1 MNIRNI
7 AISAV
12 AVLAATLMAVPSGI
26 ARDRQQPQKQPEL
39 TPDRKIAVITQ
50 IVESFYVDTVNAN
63 KMVEEG
69 IVAMLKTLDPHST
82 YTNAEETKELTEP
95 LQGNFSGVGI
105 QFNMLTDTLYV
116 IQTVA
121 GGPSEKV
128 GILAGDR
135 ILMVNDTL
143 IAGVKKPNAEV
154 IKMLRGPKGTEVNVK
169 VKRGNEPELID
180 FRIVRDDIPINSVDA
195 AYVADAKTG
204 YIRVS
209 RFAEST
215 GDEFVEAMNK
225 LLRQGMKNVIIDLED
240 NGGGYLVSAFN
251 LSSIFLPKDAPVV
264 YTEGLRQPRTAYD
277 NQQPGQ
283 FTDGRVVVMVNQYS
297 ASASEIL
304 AGALQDN
311 DRAAIV
317 GRRTFGKGLVQRP
330 FPLPDGSMVR
340 LTTAH
345 YYTPSGRSIQKP
357 YNAGD
362 TEDYSMDM
370 RRRYDSGELFNRD
383 SIHVNDSLRYYT
395 LRLHRPVYGGGGIM
409 PDRFVAVDTTGYSTY
424 YRDLTAKGIF
434 NRYTQNYVDA
444 HRKQIQKAYKTDAAF
459 MKGFEVT
466 DEMLKEFT
474 DLGEKEGVPMNE
486 EQFAI
491 SRDGIRTIIKALIGR
506 DVYEQSTYYRIANE
520 LNPTYREALR
530 LINSDD
536 YNSILQ

>member
-1 MNIRNI
+1 MILRKT
-7 AISAV
+7 AIFLLSLTVAAAV
-12 AVLAATLMAVPSGI
+12 AAGLP
-26 ARDRQQPQKQPEL
+26 QEPQKKMKDL
-39 TPDRKIAVITQ
+39 TPERKIAVVTQ
-50 IVESFYVDTVNAN
+50 IVENFYVDTLNAD

-69 IVAMLKTLDPHST
+69 IIAMLKTLDPHST
-82 YTNAEETKELTEP
+82 YSNAAETKELTEP

-143 IAGVKKPNAEV
+143 IAGVKKNTNEV

-169 VKRGNEPELID
+169 VKRGKEPELID
-180 FRIVRDDIPINSVDA
+180 FRIVRDDIPINSVA
-195 AYVADAKTG
+195 AVFMADDKTG

-215 GDEFVEAMNK
+215 GEEFVNAMNK
-225 LLRQGMKNVIIDLED
+225 LLKQGMKNLIIDLED

-251 LSSIFLPKDAPVV
+251 MAGIFLPKDAPVV
-264 YTEGLRQPRTAYD
+264 YTEGLRQPRSAYS
-277 NQQPGQ
+277 NEHPGQ
-283 FTDGRVVVMVNQYS
+283 FMDGRVVVMVNQYS

-311 DRAAIV
+311 DRGVIV

-357 YNAGD
+357 YKAGE
-362 TEDYSMDM
+362 TEEYSLDILH
-370 RRRYDSGELFNRD
+370 RIDSGELFSAD
-383 SIHVNDSLRYYT
+383 SIHQNDSLRYST
-395 LRLHRPVYGGGGIM
+395 LRLERPVYGGGGIV
-409 PDRFVAVDTTGYSTY
+409 PDRFVPIDTTNYSTY
-424 YRDLTAKGIF
+424 YRNLTAKGVF
-434 NRYTQNYVDA
+434 NRYTQNYVDD
-444 HRKQIQKAYKTDAAF
+444 HRKELKKKYKNDKAFMAGFQVTDA
-459 MKGFEVT
+459 
-466 DEMLKEFT
+466 MLKEFT
-474 DLGEKEGVPMNE
+474 TLGEKEGIAFNAE
-486 EQFAI
+486 DYDR
-491 SRDGIRTIIKALIGR
+491 SREAMRTIIKALIGR
-506 DVYEQSTYYRIANE
+506 DVYEESTYYRIANE
-520 LNPTYREALR
+520 LNPTYREALK
-530 LINSDD
+530 LINSQD
-536 YNSILQ
+536 YTTILPK

>member
-1 MNIRNI
+1 MTLRKT
-7 AISAV
+7 AIFLLSLTVAAAV
-12 AVLAATLMAVPSGI
+12 TAGLP
-26 ARDRQQPQKQPEL
+26 QEPQKKMPEL
-39 TPDRKIAVITQ
+39 TPERKIAVVTQ
-50 IVESFYVDTVNAN
+50 IVENFYVDTVNTN

-69 IVAMLKTLDPHST
+69 IIAMLKTLDPHST
-82 YTNAEETKELTEP
+82 YTNAAETKELTEP

-143 IAGVKKPNAEV
+143 IAGVKKNTNEV

-169 VKRGNEPELID
+169 VKRGKEPELID
-180 FRIVRDDIPINSVDA
+180 FRIVRDDIPINSVA
-195 AYVADAKTG
+195 AAFMADDHTG

-215 GDEFVEAMNK
+215 GEEFVNAMNK
-225 LLRQGMKNVIIDLED
+225 LLKQGMKNLIIDLED

-251 LSSIFLPKDAPVV
+251 MAGIFLPKDAPVV
-264 YTEGLRQPRTAYD
+264 YTEGLRQPRSAYS
-277 NQQPGQ
+277 NEHPGQ
-283 FTDGRVVVMVNQYS
+283 FMDGRVVVMVNQYS

-311 DRAAIV
+311 DRGVIV

-357 YNAGD
+357 YKAGE
-362 TEDYSMDM
+362 TEEYSLDILH
-370 RRRYDSGELFNRD
+370 RIDSGELFSAD
-383 SIHVNDSLRYYT
+383 SIHQNDSLRYST
-395 LRLHRPVYGGGGIM
+395 LRLERPVYGGGGIV
-409 PDRFVAVDTTGYSTY
+409 PDRFVPIDTTNYSTY
-424 YRDLTAKGIF
+424 YRNLTAKGVF
-434 NRYTQNYVDA
+434 NRYTQNYVDD
-444 HRKQIQKAYKTDAAF
+444 HRKALKKKYKNDKAFMAGFQVTDA
-459 MKGFEVT
+459 
-466 DEMLKEFT
+466 MLKEFT
-474 DLGEKEGVPMNE
+474 TLGEKEGVAFNAE
-486 EQFAI
+486 DYDR
-491 SRDGIRTIIKALIGR
+491 SREAMRTIIKALIGR
-506 DVYEQSTYYRIANE
+506 DVYEESTYYRIANE
-520 LNPTYREALR
+520 LNPTYREALK
-530 LINSDD
+530 LINSQD
-536 YNSILQ
+536 YTTILPK

>member
-1 MNIRNI
+1 MTLRKT
-7 AISAV
+7 AIFLLSLTVAAAV
-12 AVLAATLMAVPSGI
+12 AAGLP
-26 ARDRQQPQKQPEL
+26 QEPQKKMTEL
-39 TPDRKIAVITQ
+39 TPERKIAVVTQ
-50 IVESFYVDTVNAN
+50 IVENFYVDTVNPN

-69 IVAMLKTLDPHST
+69 IIAMLKTLDPHST
-82 YTNAEETKELTEP
+82 YTNAAETKELTEP

-143 IAGVKKPNAEV
+143 IAGVKKNTNEV

-169 VKRGNEPELID
+169 VKRGKEPELID
-180 FRIVRDDIPINSVDA
+180 FRIVRDDIPINSVA
-195 AYVADAKTG
+195 AAFMADDHTG

-215 GDEFVEAMNK
+215 GEEFVNAMNK
-225 LLRQGMKNVIIDLED
+225 LLKQGMKNLIIDLED

-251 LSSIFLPKDAPVV
+251 MAGIFLPKDAPVV
-264 YTEGLRQPRTAYD
+264 YTEGLRQPRSAYS
-277 NQQPGQ
+277 NEHPGQ
-283 FTDGRVVVMVNQYS
+283 FMDGRVVVMVNQYS

-311 DRAAIV
+311 DRGVIV

-357 YNAGD
+357 YKAGE
-362 TEDYSMDM
+362 TEEYSLDILH
-370 RRRYDSGELFNRD
+370 RIDSGELFSAD
-383 SIHVNDSLRYYT
+383 SIHQNDSLRYST
-395 LRLHRPVYGGGGIM
+395 LRLERPVYGGGGIV
-409 PDRFVAVDTTGYSTY
+409 PDRFVPIDTTNYSTY
-424 YRDLTAKGIF
+424 YRNLTAKGVF
-434 NRYTQNYVDA
+434 NRYTQNYVDD
-444 HRKQIQKAYKTDAAF
+444 HRKALKKKYKNDKAFMAGFQVTDA
-459 MKGFEVT
+459 
-466 DEMLKEFT
+466 MLKEFT
-474 DLGEKEGVPMNE
+474 TLGEKEGVAFNAE
-486 EQFAI
+486 DYDR
-491 SRDGIRTIIKALIGR
+491 SREAMRTIIKALIGR
-506 DVYEQSTYYRIANE
+506 DVYEESTYYRIANE
-520 LNPTYREALR
+520 LNPTYREALK
-530 LINSDD
+530 LINSQD
-536 YNSILQ
+536 YTTILPK

>member
-1 MNIRNI
+1 MNLRFF
-7 AISAV
+7 AISL
-12 AVLAATLMAVPSGI
+12 LAAVISTAAAFAGPRGKNSNDLRTP
-26 ARDRQQPQKQPEL
+26 DL

-50 IVESFYVDTVNAN
+50 IVENFYVDTVNAD

-69 IVAMLKTLDPHST
+69 IIAMLKTLDPHSS
-82 YTNAEETKELTEP
+82 YTDAEETKALTEP
-95 LQGNFSGVGI
+95 LQGNFSGIGI

-135 ILMVNDTL
+135 ILFVNDTL
-143 IAGVKKPNAEV
+143 IAGLKKPNTEI

-169 VKRGNEPELID
+169 VKRGQSPELID

-195 AYVADAKTG
+195 AYMADKHTG

-215 GDEFVEAMNK
+215 GEEFVNAMNK
-225 LLRQGMKNVIIDLED
+225 LLRQGMKDLIIDLED

-251 LSSIFLPKDAPVV
+251 LAGIFLPKDAPVV
-264 YTEGLRQPRTAYD
+264 YTEGLRQPRTAY
-277 NQQPGQ
+277 NNEQPGQ
-283 FTDGRVVVMVNQYS
+283 FMNGRVVVMVNQYS

-311 DRAAIV
+311 DRGAIV

-357 YNAGD
+357 YKAGD
-362 TEDYSMDM
+362 NDDYSRDIL
-370 RRRYDSGELFNRD
+370 RRIDSGELFNGD
-383 SIHVNDSLRYYT
+383 SIHVNDSLRYNT
-395 LRLHRPVYGGGGIM
+395 LRLKRPVYGGGGII
-409 PDRFVAVDTTGYSTY
+409 PDRFVPVDTTGYSNY
-424 YRDLTAKGIF
+424 YRDLMAKGIF
-434 NRYTQNYVDA
+434 NRYTQSYVDV
-444 HRKQIQKAYKTDAAF
+444 HRKQLLKTYRDDSAF
-459 MKGFEVT
+459 IRGFNVT
-466 DEMLKEFT
+466 DEMLGEFT
-474 DLGEKEGVPMNE
+474 KLGEKEGVVFNE

-491 SRDGIRTIIKALIGR
+491 SRDAIRTIIKALIGR
-506 DVYEQSTYYRIANE
+506 DLYEESTYFRIANE
-520 LNPTYREALR
+520 LNPVYREALR
-530 LINSDD
+530 LINSQD
-536 YNSILQ
+536 YTTIIHD

>member
-1 MNIRNI
+1 MTLRKT
-7 AISAV
+7 AIFLLSLTVAAAV
-12 AVLAATLMAVPSGI
+12 TAGLP
-26 ARDRQQPQKQPEL
+26 QEPQKKMPEL
-39 TPDRKIAVITQ
+39 TPERKIAVVTQ
-50 IVESFYVDTVNAN
+50 IVENFYVDTVNTN

-69 IVAMLKTLDPHST
+69 IIAMLKTLDPHST
-82 YTNAEETKELTEP
+82 YTNAAETKELTEP

-143 IAGVKKPNAEV
+143 IAGVKKNTNEV

-169 VKRGNEPELID
+169 VKRGKEPELID
-180 FRIVRDDIPINSVDA
+180 FRIVRDDIPINSVA
-195 AYVADAKTG
+195 AAFMADDHTG

-215 GDEFVEAMNK
+215 GEEFVNAMNK
-225 LLRQGMKNVIIDLED
+225 LLKQGMKNLIIDLED

-251 LSSIFLPKDAPVV
+251 MAGIFLPKDAPVV
-264 YTEGLRQPRTAYD
+264 YTEGLRQPRSAYS
-277 NQQPGQ
+277 NEHPGQ
-283 FTDGRVVVMVNQYS
+283 FMDGRVVVMVNQYS

-311 DRAAIV
+311 DRGVIV

-357 YNAGD
+357 YKAGE
-362 TEDYSMDM
+362 TEEYSLDILH
-370 RRRYDSGELFNRD
+370 RIDSGELFSAD
-383 SIHVNDSLRYYT
+383 SIHQNDSLRYST
-395 LRLHRPVYGGGGIM
+395 LRLERPVYGGGGIV
-409 PDRFVAVDTTGYSTY
+409 PDRFVPIDTTNYSTY
-424 YRDLTAKGIF
+424 YRNLTAKGVF
-434 NRYTQNYVDA
+434 NRYTQNYVDD
-444 HRKQIQKAYKTDAAF
+444 HRKALKKKYKNDKAFMAGFQVTDA
-459 MKGFEVT
+459 
-466 DEMLKEFT
+466 MLKEFT
-474 DLGEKEGVPMNE
+474 TLGEKEGVAFNTE
-486 EQFAI
+486 DYDR
-491 SRDGIRTIIKALIGR
+491 SREAMRTIIKALIGR
-506 DVYEQSTYYRIANE
+506 DVYEESTYYRIANE
-520 LNPTYREALR
+520 LNPTYREALK
-530 LINSDD
+530 LINSQD
-536 YNSILQ
+536 YTTILPK